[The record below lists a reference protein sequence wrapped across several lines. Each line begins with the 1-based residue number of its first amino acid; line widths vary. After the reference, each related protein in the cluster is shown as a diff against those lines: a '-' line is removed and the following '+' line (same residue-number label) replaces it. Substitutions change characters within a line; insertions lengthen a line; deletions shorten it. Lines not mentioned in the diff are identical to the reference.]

1 MWKKHWRREVIEV
14 IDVEEDLKKVEL
26 VKEKAKVGWAEASE
40 ALEAAGGDIVGA
52 LAWLEERDK
61 RTNWTERLAVQGE
74 EIINV
79 FSRVIKE
86 GNVTRVVLKKDDRV
100 VLDVPLTLTLVGVVL
115 APALAI
121 LSMLVA
127 LGSQCT
133 MELERWGKRQGPAGT
148 AQKEWRQEEE

>member
-1 MWKKHWRREVIEV
+1 V

-61 RTNWTERLAVQGE
+61 RSTWTERLAVQGE

-79 FSRVIKE
+79 FSRVIRE

-127 LGSQCT
+127 LGSQCS
-133 MELERWGKRQGPAGT
+133 MELERWGKRGQGAAET
-148 AQKEWRQEEE
+148 AKKEWRQEEE

>member
-1 MWKKHWRREVIEV
+1 M
-14 IDVEEDLKKVEL
+14 DVEEELRKVEL
-26 VKEKAKVGWAEASE
+26 VKQKAQVGWAEARE
-40 ALEAAGGDIVGA
+40 ALEAANGDVVGA

-61 RTNWTERLAVQGE
+61 GPTWTERLAVQGE
-74 EIINV
+74 EIISV
-79 FSRVIKE
+79 FSRVIRE

-115 APALAI
+115 APVLAI

-133 MELERWGKRQGPAGT
+133 MELERTGKPGERHAGT
-148 AQKEWRQEEE
+148 AGDYRQEEE